1 MVPYLSH
8 VCAVFALGCKLIY
21 ESVNMLVNR
30 RFLFLQSTTAKGW
43 SKHLADNTVCLR
55 IWVSGNASVLSLDT
69 LDLLSLDKGRGI
81 SRKAGQEDIC
91 RNIIWSEAVQ
101 TIF

>member
-30 RFLFLQSTTAKGW
+30 RFLFLQSTTAEGW
-43 SKHLADNTVCLR
+43 RKHLADNTMCLR
-55 IWVSGNASVLSLDT
+55 IRVSGNASVLSFDT
-69 LDLLSLDKGRGI
+69 LDLLSLDKGRGV
-81 SRKAGQEDIC
+81 SRET
-91 RNIIWSEAVQ
+91 R
-101 TIF
+101 

>member
-1 MVPYLSH
+1 MTVPYLSH
-8 VCAVFALGCKLIY
+8 VCAVFALSRKLIY

-30 RFLFLQSTTAKGW
+30 RLLFLQSTTVESW

-69 LDLLSLDKGRGI
+69 LDLLSLDKGRGV
-81 SRKAGQEDIC
+81 SGKA
-91 RNIIWSEAVQ
+91 R
-101 TIF
+101 